1 LQRLVPEET
10 SEGAHFDETQW
21 EQLREAARNARDLAY
36 APYSRHPVGAAALTD
51 DGRIVTGSNVE
62 NASLGVTLCAECSMV
77 GDLVRT
83 GKPGER
89 GKLVAFACVG
99 PNPGALLPCG
109 RCRQLLFEHGGP
121 DLLIDR
127 NGGPVPLSF
136 LLPDAFS
143 GDDLP

>member
-1 LQRLVPEET
+1 MPEAGIDDT
-10 SEGAHFDETQW
+10 TWNLLRSAAEG
-21 EQLREAARNARDLAY
+21 ARDLAY
-36 APYSRHPVGAAALTD
+36 APYSQHPMGAAALTD
-51 DGRIVTGSNVE
+51 DGRAVTGSNIE

-83 GKPGER
+83 GKPGNR
-89 GKLVAFACVG
+89 GRLVAFACVG

-121 DLLIDR
+121 DLLVDR
-127 NGGPVPLSF
+127 DGGPVPLSF

-143 GDDLP
+143 GDQLP